1 MNASFSLRAAL
12 LVAGLGLAAT
22 AQPRK
27 HMLFRVHGPN
37 GATIF
42 LLGSVHLLSA
52 EAGRLPAV
60 VDSAFDRAKTVA
72 FETSFDSI
80 QAHAMELMTR
90 ARYANGATLRSSM
103 SPAGV
108 ARLDTVL
115 KSYGLSVDQV
125 NGFKPWFVSMLLMQT
140 VMQRANYQSQF
151 GVDMQLNARAHTANK
166 SIVGLESA
174 QAQIAMFDALSA
186 ADQERMVLQSNGPDS
201 ATRVL
206 AKIKDAWMMGDVA
219 GMDEMLNQGLK
230 DVPTLFD
237 KLVID
242 RNEAWIPKIEE
253 MLKGRDD
260 ALIVVGC
267 GHLVGKY
274 GLVEL
279 LRAKGYTVDQL

>member
-1 MNASFSLRAAL
+1 MNASLSLRAAL
-12 LVAGLGLAAT
+12 LVAGLGLSAT
-22 AQPRK
+22 AQSHK

-52 EAGRLPAV
+52 EAGRLPSV
-60 VDSAFDRAKTVA
+60 VDSAFDRSKTVA

-80 QAHAMELMTR
+80 QAHAMELMTH

-115 KSYGLSVDQV
+115 KSYGLSVEQV

-140 VMQRANYQSQF
+140 VMQRANYQAQF

-166 SIVGLESA
+166 SIVGLESV
-174 QAQIAMFDALSA
+174 QAQIGMFDALSA

-206 AKIKDAWMMGDVA
+206 AKIKDAWMTGDVPA
-219 GMDEMLNQGLK
+219 MDELLNQGLK

-237 KLVID
+237 KLVIE

-253 MLKGRDD
+253 MVKGRDD
-260 ALIVVGC
+260 ALIVVGA
-267 GHLVGKY
+267 GHLVGKH

-279 LRAKGYTVDQL
+279 LRGKGYAVDQL